1 MSSWDSMDLMESMDS
16 MEGRVDQEGWISGFE
31 TLQVTPRMIVGQL
44 YTILKIKLDQLY
56 WV

>member
-31 TLQVTPRMIVGQL
+31 TLQVIPGEIVGQGS
-44 YTILKIKLDQLY
+44 INLKIK
-56 WV
+56 

>member
-31 TLQVTPRMIVGQL
+31 TLQVIPREIVGQGS
-44 YTILKIKLDQLY
+44 TILNVK
-56 WV
+56 